1 MRLIHQEFENPLF
14 LPEQHLGFLIVEDP
28 KKYYAISREF
38 LSQVDD
44 DEGRFVLSEKYKANI
59 CCFQHNYQEVINIMT
74 YYKNHIG
81 TYQESTLEYF
91 DLKEYTESQVDMA
104 ISNLE
109 NSFKDLGIKIVDAP
123 EFTKA

>member
-1 MRLIHQEFENPLF
+1 MIANVIYMQIENDNKSTLKNLNCYLDAPFILRVLGYKTKEENISAQELF
-14 LPEQHLGFLIVEDP
+14 NLL
-28 KKYYAISREF
+28 K
-38 LSQVDD
+38 
-44 DEGRFVLSEKYKANI
+44 KYKANI

-104 ISNLE
+104 ISE
-109 NSFKDLGIKIVDAP
+109 S
-123 EFTKA
+123 